1 MDSRGQLF
9 AKGELKNSSKLF
21 LTYQQLSA
29 KGFADLASLSADE
42 LDWIAEIH
50 GRYLDFY
57 REERRMHFGAFA
69 LVGLALIILFPALLS
84 ASDYF
89 LPLLG
94 VEALLFILLVPYT
107 FVYRRYE
114 EGVRRMMRESIL
126 IENARRL
133 TIEAR
138 QNVRSE

>member
-9 AKGELKNSSKLF
+9 ANGEPKNSSRL
-21 LTYQQLSA
+21 LRTYQEISQM
-29 KGFADLASLSADE
+29 GFADLDSLSDDDLEGVARLHE
-42 LDWIAEIH
+42 RH
-50 GRYLDFY
+50 LDFY

-69 LVGLALIILFPALLS
+69 LVSLAFVILFPTLLT
-84 ASDYF
+84 ATEHV

-94 VEALLFILLVPYT
+94 VEALLFLLLVPYI

-133 TIEAR
+133 RIEA
-138 QNVRSE
+138 